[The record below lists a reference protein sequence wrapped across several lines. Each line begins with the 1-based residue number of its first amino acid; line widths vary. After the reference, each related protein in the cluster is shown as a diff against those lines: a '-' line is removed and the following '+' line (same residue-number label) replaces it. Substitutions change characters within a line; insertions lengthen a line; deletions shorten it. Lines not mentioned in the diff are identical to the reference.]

1 MKKSKD
7 ALAEKLQQ
15 VQNAEKNMSKERD
28 IFNQE
33 ITMLRN
39 SMKNLMAKK
48 NEELLKIQFGNEEK
62 MKQMSQDNSA
72 AVEEMRGTW
81 EREVRKIERL
91 LKEKELKL
99 LTLQSSHSQL
109 TDRNAELTKTLETE
123 RSSLEEQL
131 QNCIDNSAKYQRL
144 WDNTNKL
151 L

>member
-1 MKKSKD
+1 LKKSKD